1 MCPPSQPTTLP
12 SGAAQADSSDAFYA
26 SVNVVDSFEK
36 VAEPA
41 LYQPLPAGWVVGN
54 ADIVRSTQAKA
65 QGHAKAVNMAGAAVI
80 AAVTNALAGQTIPYV
95 FGGDGASFAVPAALA
110 PTAAAALAAVASWVA
125 ANLDLQMRAGMVPVE
140 AVRAAGL
147 DVCVARYAASSHVRY
162 AMFSGGGMRW
172 AESQVKLGRFAVPA
186 APPDARP
193 DLTGLSCNWE
203 QIPSS
208 LGVILTLIVTPRSG
222 FDEPRFIALVASL
235 NALLTDKAQAR
246 CPLPDKGPPFR
257 WPPSGFRLMTIITR
271 RPGEPVLVRRALLAL
286 ESLIAALVLW
296 SGMRVGGF
304 DPAKYRREL
313 VENADFRG
321 YDDGLRM
328 TLDCTDAHAARIE
341 SLLAGAK
348 ADGICNYGLHRETAA
363 LLTCIAPLPT
373 QSDHVH
379 FIDGASGGYTLAA
392 LQLKEGGPQPAVSAT

>member
-1 MCPPSQPTTLP
+1 MSPPDLP
-12 SGAAQADSSDAFYA
+12 EQSPPAAADAGGGDAFYA

-41 LYQPLPAGWVVGN
+41 LYQPLPAGWVIGN

-80 AAVTNALAGQTIPYV
+80 AGVTNALAGQTIPYV

-110 PTAAAALAAVASWVA
+110 PAAAQALAAVAAWVA

-147 DVCVARYAASSHVRY
+147 DVCVARYAASRHVRY

-172 AESQVKLGRFAVPA
+172 AESQVKLGHFAVPA
-186 APPDARP
+186 AAPDARP

-208 LGVILTLIVTPRSG
+208 LGVILTLIVTPRG
-222 FDEPRFIALVASL
+222 RFDEPRFIALVAGL
-235 NALLTDKAQAR
+235 NALLIDKAQAR
-246 CPLPDKGPPFR
+246 CPIPDKGPPFR

-271 RPGEPVLVRRALLAL
+271 RPGESVLVRRALLAL
-286 ESLIAALVLW
+286 ESLFAALVLW
-296 SGMRVGGF
+296 SGVRVGGF

-328 TLDCTDAHAARIE
+328 TLDCTEAQAARIE
-341 SLLAGAK
+341 ALLARAK
-348 ADGICNYGLHRETAA
+348 ADGLCNYGLHRETAA

-392 LQLKEGGPQPAVSAT
+392 LQLKEGGLAPGQ